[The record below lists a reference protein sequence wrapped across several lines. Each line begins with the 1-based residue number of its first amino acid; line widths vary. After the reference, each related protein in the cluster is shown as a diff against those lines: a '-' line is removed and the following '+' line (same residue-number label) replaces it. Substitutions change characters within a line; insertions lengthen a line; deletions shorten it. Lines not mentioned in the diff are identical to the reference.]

1 MEHLINRKSTSFSHP
16 RKNTQVFFPVTA
28 LHFIFLTA
36 AVLIFVYFSVPEGK
50 LFGSETDWY
59 CQHVTLVDTMRRQF
73 YATGD
78 LFPDWISLGSGTN
91 FYALS
96 YYGFLR
102 PDVLVSYLLP
112 SVPVETVIQFYA
124 VTEMAAGACLLYWWL
139 FHKSLDRLYCL
150 TGGFLYL
157 TSGCMFQ
164 AHRQIM
170 FVNYLPFLILALIY
184 TDRLSEI
191 HTGVYAK
198 TFPLHPGPA
207 VSFFMIS
214 VHSFYFLPSC
224 LVCCSLYLLCTGKNR
239 LHTWKIWLISVIT
252 GLCLAAVHLL
262 PTALVILENKK
273 DVQPTS
279 LWQIFTVNPSMN
291 TLLYSSYGCGLTL
304 LVLYCVM
311 LSLGCSKTKK
321 LAFALLILCF
331 SQLCCW
337 LLNGTL
343 YLHPKALIPFL
354 PLFLLLTART
364 LSLLQQKKLKH
375 RFLPAAFCAIPAL
388 VQIFFLHHPQ
398 RKLILA
404 DILVLLFYSLLPKSE
419 IVLKKKF
426 HFREKNSSSKTGVSS
441 SLLQAYP
448 AKNHIVC
455 VFLCIIPALLFVST
469 AKTEKFAASSVKSR
483 EIFTRQELKE
493 VCSEPG
499 NAVDIFTAPMTN
511 SNYAPLE
518 NQRRT
523 TMYSSVS
530 NTAYNHLFYDIL
542 KMPVSTRNR
551 VSMNAAPNPFQ
562 EYLMGI
568 RYIQTTE
575 NRLPAGYVPRL
586 QKENMVLA
594 ENPNI
599 LPVAYGTSALMSE
612 ADYDTLDYPYN
623 LDTLTNRTIVPETA
637 GIGKSDYTSQI
648 KEYTLPQDFMKRSS
662 EYLAETVS
670 RSLPSVLKDQILLL
684 SFDVDYEGT
693 RDIDITIN
701 GIRNRLSGSSAPY
714 PNQNHTFTYMLS
726 ANTPLKTLEIAFS
739 EGNYKIN
746 NLRGFTLPISAI
758 AHPDIT
764 PFTPCSENEK
774 ALLQGSITM
783 KEDGYFVTSFA
794 FSNGYE
800 ILVDGRPAVP
810 VMVNKGFTGFPI
822 KKGTHEIIVTFHAPG
837 KRIGILFSF
846 AAAILLLTKLSTLF
860 LSSALR
866 FPQDSHNNPCEVRP
880 L

>member
-1 MEHLINRKSTSFSHP
+1 
-16 RKNTQVFFPVTA
+16 
-28 LHFIFLTA
+28 
-36 AVLIFVYFSVPEGK
+36 
-50 LFGSETDWY
+50 
-59 CQHVTLVDTMRRQF
+59 
-73 YATGD
+73 
-78 LFPDWISLGSGTN
+78 
-91 FYALS
+91 
-96 YYGFLR
+96 
-102 PDVLVSYLLP
+102 
-112 SVPVETVIQFYA
+112 
-124 VTEMAAGACLLYWWL
+124 
-139 FHKSLDRLYCL
+139 
-150 TGGFLYL
+150 
-157 TSGCMFQ
+157 
-164 AHRQIM
+164 
-170 FVNYLPFLILALIY
+170 
-184 TDRLSEI
+184 
-191 HTGVYAK
+191 
-198 TFPLHPGPA
+198 
-207 VSFFMIS
+207 
-214 VHSFYFLPSC
+214 
-224 LVCCSLYLLCTGKNR
+224 
-239 LHTWKIWLISVIT
+239 
-252 GLCLAAVHLL
+252 
-262 PTALVILENKK
+262 
-273 DVQPTS
+273 
-279 LWQIFTVNPSMN
+279 
-291 TLLYSSYGCGLTL
+291 
-304 LVLYCVM
+304 
-311 LSLGCSKTKK
+311 
-321 LAFALLILCF
+321 
-331 SQLCCW
+331 
-337 LLNGTL
+337 
-343 YLHPKALIPFL
+343 
-354 PLFLLLTART
+354 
-364 LSLLQQKKLKH
+364 
-375 RFLPAAFCAIPAL
+375 
-388 VQIFFLHHPQ
+388 
-398 RKLILA
+398 
-404 DILVLLFYSLLPKSE
+404 
-419 IVLKKKF
+419 
-426 HFREKNSSSKTGVSS
+426 
-441 SLLQAYP
+441 
-448 AKNHIVC
+448 
-455 VFLCIIPALLFVST
+455 
-469 AKTEKFAASSVKSR
+469 
-483 EIFTRQELKE
+483 
-493 VCSEPG
+493 
-499 NAVDIFTAPMTN
+499 MTN

-518 NQRRT
+518 SQRRT

-586 QKENMVLA
+586 QKGNMVLA
-594 ENPNI
+594 ENPNV

-637 GIGKSDYTSQI
+637 DTGKSDYTSQI

-800 ILVDGRPAVP
+800 ILVDGRPADP

-822 KKGTHEIIVTFHAPG
+822 KKGRMKLLSLSMRPVNGSVFCSVLLPQ
-837 KRIGILFSF
+837 SF
-846 AAAILLLTKLSTLF
+846 F
-860 LSSALR
+860 
-866 FPQDSHNNPCEVRP
+866 
-880 L
+880 

>member
-73 YATGD
+73 YA
-78 LFPDWISLGSGTN
+78 
-91 FYALS
+91 
-96 YYGFLR
+96 
-102 PDVLVSYLLP
+102 
-112 SVPVETVIQFYA
+112 

-157 TSGCMFQ
+157 TAGCMFQ

-198 TFPLHPGPA
+198 TFPLHPGLA

-273 DVQPTS
+273 DVQPAS

-343 YLHPKALIPFL
+343 YLRPKALIPFL

-586 QKENMVLA
+586 QKGNMVLA
-594 ENPNI
+594 ENPNV

-637 GIGKSDYTSQI
+637 GTGKSDYTSQI

-800 ILVDGRPAVP
+800 ILVDGRPADP
-810 VMVNKGFTGFPI
+810 VMVNKGFVGFPI
-822 KKGTHEIIVTFHAPG
+822 KKGTHEILVTFHAPG

-846 AAAILLLTKLSTLF
+846 AAAVLLLTKLSTSL

-866 FPQDSHNNPCEVRP
+866 FPQDSHNNSCEVRP

>member
-157 TSGCMFQ
+157 TAGCMFQ

-343 YLHPKALIPFL
+343 YLRPKALIPFL

-426 HFREKNSSSKTGVSS
+426 HFREKKQLFQNRSILFPFTGLSRKKPH
-441 SLLQAYP
+441 SLRLSLYYTCSFICQHCQNR
-448 AKNHIVC
+448 KIRC
-455 VFLCIIPALLFVST
+455 FLCKIQRNLYPSGTEGGLF
-469 AKTEKFAASSVKSR
+469 R
-483 EIFTRQELKE
+483 TRKRCRYFYCPHDKQQLRSFGK
-493 VCSEPG
+493 P
-499 NAVDIFTAPMTN
+499 TP
-511 SNYAPLE
+511 
-518 NQRRT
+518 
-523 TMYSSVS
+523 
-530 NTAYNHLFYDIL
+530 YNHVFFC
-542 KMPVSTRNR
+542 
-551 VSMNAAPNPFQ
+551 FQ
-562 EYLMGI
+562 H
-568 RYIQTTE
+568 
-575 NRLPAGYVPRL
+575 RL
-586 QKENMVLA
+586 Q
-594 ENPNI
+594 
-599 LPVAYGTSALMSE
+599 
-612 ADYDTLDYPYN
+612 
-623 LDTLTNRTIVPETA
+623 
-637 GIGKSDYTSQI
+637 
-648 KEYTLPQDFMKRSS
+648 
-662 EYLAETVS
+662 
-670 RSLPSVLKDQILLL
+670 PSVL
-684 SFDVDYEGT
+684 
-693 RDIDITIN
+693 
-701 GIRNRLSGSSAPY
+701 
-714 PNQNHTFTYMLS
+714 
-726 ANTPLKTLEIAFS
+726 
-739 EGNYKIN
+739 
-746 NLRGFTLPISAI
+746 
-758 AHPDIT
+758 
-764 PFTPCSENEK
+764 
-774 ALLQGSITM
+774 
-783 KEDGYFVTSFA
+783 
-794 FSNGYE
+794 
-800 ILVDGRPAVP
+800 
-810 VMVNKGFTGFPI
+810 
-822 KKGTHEIIVTFHAPG
+822 
-837 KRIGILFSF
+837 
-846 AAAILLLTKLSTLF
+846 
-860 LSSALR
+860 
-866 FPQDSHNNPCEVRP
+866 
-880 L
+880 

>member
-1 MEHLINRKSTSFSHP
+1 M
-16 RKNTQVFFPVTA
+16 
-28 LHFIFLTA
+28 
-36 AVLIFVYFSVPEGK
+36 
-50 LFGSETDWY
+50 
-59 CQHVTLVDTMRRQF
+59 
-73 YATGD
+73 
-78 LFPDWISLGSGTN
+78 
-91 FYALS
+91 
-96 YYGFLR
+96 
-102 PDVLVSYLLP
+102 
-112 SVPVETVIQFYA
+112 
-124 VTEMAAGACLLYWWL
+124 
-139 FHKSLDRLYCL
+139 
-150 TGGFLYL
+150 
-157 TSGCMFQ
+157 
-164 AHRQIM
+164 
-170 FVNYLPFLILALIY
+170 
-184 TDRLSEI
+184 
-191 HTGVYAK
+191 
-198 TFPLHPGPA
+198 
-207 VSFFMIS
+207 
-214 VHSFYFLPSC
+214 
-224 LVCCSLYLLCTGKNR
+224 
-239 LHTWKIWLISVIT
+239 
-252 GLCLAAVHLL
+252 
-262 PTALVILENKK
+262 
-273 DVQPTS
+273 
-279 LWQIFTVNPSMN
+279 
-291 TLLYSSYGCGLTL
+291 
-304 LVLYCVM
+304 
-311 LSLGCSKTKK
+311 
-321 LAFALLILCF
+321 
-331 SQLCCW
+331 
-337 LLNGTL
+337 
-343 YLHPKALIPFL
+343 
-354 PLFLLLTART
+354 
-364 LSLLQQKKLKH
+364 
-375 RFLPAAFCAIPAL
+375 
-388 VQIFFLHHPQ
+388 
-398 RKLILA
+398 
-404 DILVLLFYSLLPKSE
+404 
-419 IVLKKKF
+419 
-426 HFREKNSSSKTGVSS
+426 S

-448 AKNHIVC
+448 AKSHIVC

-483 EIFTRQELKE
+483 EIFTCQELKE

-530 NTAYNHLFYDIL
+530 STAYNHLFYDIL

-586 QKENMVLA
+586 QKGNMVLA
-594 ENPNI
+594 ENPNV

-637 GIGKSDYTSQI
+637 DTGKSDYTSQI

-800 ILVDGRPAVP
+800 ILVDGRPADP

>member
-1 MEHLINRKSTSFSHP
+1 
-16 RKNTQVFFPVTA
+16 
-28 LHFIFLTA
+28 
-36 AVLIFVYFSVPEGK
+36 
-50 LFGSETDWY
+50 
-59 CQHVTLVDTMRRQF
+59 
-73 YATGD
+73 
-78 LFPDWISLGSGTN
+78 
-91 FYALS
+91 
-96 YYGFLR
+96 
-102 PDVLVSYLLP
+102 
-112 SVPVETVIQFYA
+112 
-124 VTEMAAGACLLYWWL
+124 MAAGACLLYWWL

-157 TSGCMFQ
+157 TAGCMFQ

-224 LVCCSLYLLCTGKNR
+224 LVCCSLYLLSTGKNR

-343 YLHPKALIPFL
+343 YLRPKALIPFL

-568 RYIQTTE
+568 RYIQ
-575 NRLPAGYVPRL
+575 
-586 QKENMVLA
+586 
-594 ENPNI
+594 
-599 LPVAYGTSALMSE
+599 
-612 ADYDTLDYPYN
+612 D
-623 LDTLTNRTIVPETA
+623 
-637 GIGKSDYTSQI
+637 
-648 KEYTLPQDFMKRSS
+648 
-662 EYLAETVS
+662 
-670 RSLPSVLKDQILLL
+670 
-684 SFDVDYEGT
+684 
-693 RDIDITIN
+693 
-701 GIRNRLSGSSAPY
+701 
-714 PNQNHTFTYMLS
+714 H
-726 ANTPLKTLEIAFS
+726 
-739 EGNYKIN
+739 
-746 NLRGFTLPISAI
+746 
-758 AHPDIT
+758 
-764 PFTPCSENEK
+764 
-774 ALLQGSITM
+774 
-783 KEDGYFVTSFA
+783 
-794 FSNGYE
+794 
-800 ILVDGRPAVP
+800 
-810 VMVNKGFTGFPI
+810 
-822 KKGTHEIIVTFHAPG
+822 
-837 KRIGILFSF
+837 
-846 AAAILLLTKLSTLF
+846 
-860 LSSALR
+860 
-866 FPQDSHNNPCEVRP
+866 
-880 L
+880 

>member
-157 TSGCMFQ
+157 TAGCMFQ

-304 LVLYCVM
+304 LVLYCV
-311 LSLGCSKTKK
+311 C
-321 LAFALLILCF
+321 
-331 SQLCCW
+331 
-337 LLNGTL
+337 
-343 YLHPKALIPFL
+343 YLWAAAKQKNW
-354 PLFLLLTART
+354 PL
-364 LSLLQQKKLKH
+364 
-375 RFLPAAFCAIPAL
+375 RFLSC
-388 VQIFFLHHPQ
+388 
-398 RKLILA
+398 
-404 DILVLLFYSLLPKSE
+404 
-419 IVLKKKF
+419 
-426 HFREKNSSSKTGVSS
+426 VS
-441 SLLQAYP
+441 
-448 AKNHIVC
+448 V
-455 VFLCIIPALLFVST
+455 
-469 AKTEKFAASSVKSR
+469 
-483 EIFTRQELKE
+483 
-493 VCSEPG
+493 
-499 NAVDIFTAPMTN
+499 
-511 SNYAPLE
+511 
-518 NQRRT
+518 
-523 TMYSSVS
+523 
-530 NTAYNHLFYDIL
+530 
-542 KMPVSTRNR
+542 
-551 VSMNAAPNPFQ
+551 
-562 EYLMGI
+562 
-568 RYIQTTE
+568 
-575 NRLPAGYVPRL
+575 
-586 QKENMVLA
+586 
-594 ENPNI
+594 
-599 LPVAYGTSALMSE
+599 
-612 ADYDTLDYPYN
+612 
-623 LDTLTNRTIVPETA
+623 
-637 GIGKSDYTSQI
+637 
-648 KEYTLPQDFMKRSS
+648 
-662 EYLAETVS
+662 
-670 RSLPSVLKDQILLL
+670 
-684 SFDVDYEGT
+684 
-693 RDIDITIN
+693 
-701 GIRNRLSGSSAPY
+701 
-714 PNQNHTFTYMLS
+714 
-726 ANTPLKTLEIAFS
+726 
-739 EGNYKIN
+739 
-746 NLRGFTLPISAI
+746 
-758 AHPDIT
+758 
-764 PFTPCSENEK
+764 
-774 ALLQGSITM
+774 
-783 KEDGYFVTSFA
+783 
-794 FSNGYE
+794 
-800 ILVDGRPAVP
+800 
-810 VMVNKGFTGFPI
+810 
-822 KKGTHEIIVTFHAPG
+822 
-837 KRIGILFSF
+837 SF
-846 AAAILLLTKLSTLF
+846 AAGF
-860 LSSALR
+860 
-866 FPQDSHNNPCEVRP
+866 
-880 L
+880 

>member
-157 TSGCMFQ
+157 TAGCMFQ

-279 LWQIFTVNPSMN
+279 L
-291 TLLYSSYGCGLTL
+291 
-304 LVLYCVM
+304 
-311 LSLGCSKTKK
+311 
-321 LAFALLILCF
+321 
-331 SQLCCW
+331 
-337 LLNGTL
+337 
-343 YLHPKALIPFL
+343 
-354 PLFLLLTART
+354 
-364 LSLLQQKKLKH
+364 
-375 RFLPAAFCAIPAL
+375 
-388 VQIFFLHHPQ
+388 
-398 RKLILA
+398 
-404 DILVLLFYSLLPKSE
+404 
-419 IVLKKKF
+419 
-426 HFREKNSSSKTGVSS
+426 
-441 SLLQAYP
+441 
-448 AKNHIVC
+448 
-455 VFLCIIPALLFVST
+455 
-469 AKTEKFAASSVKSR
+469 
-483 EIFTRQELKE
+483 
-493 VCSEPG
+493 
-499 NAVDIFTAPMTN
+499 
-511 SNYAPLE
+511 
-518 NQRRT
+518 
-523 TMYSSVS
+523 
-530 NTAYNHLFYDIL
+530 
-542 KMPVSTRNR
+542 
-551 VSMNAAPNPFQ
+551 
-562 EYLMGI
+562 
-568 RYIQTTE
+568 
-575 NRLPAGYVPRL
+575 
-586 QKENMVLA
+586 
-594 ENPNI
+594 
-599 LPVAYGTSALMSE
+599 
-612 ADYDTLDYPYN
+612 
-623 LDTLTNRTIVPETA
+623 
-637 GIGKSDYTSQI
+637 
-648 KEYTLPQDFMKRSS
+648 
-662 EYLAETVS
+662 
-670 RSLPSVLKDQILLL
+670 
-684 SFDVDYEGT
+684 
-693 RDIDITIN
+693 
-701 GIRNRLSGSSAPY
+701 
-714 PNQNHTFTYMLS
+714 
-726 ANTPLKTLEIAFS
+726 
-739 EGNYKIN
+739 
-746 NLRGFTLPISAI
+746 
-758 AHPDIT
+758 
-764 PFTPCSENEK
+764 
-774 ALLQGSITM
+774 
-783 KEDGYFVTSFA
+783 
-794 FSNGYE
+794 
-800 ILVDGRPAVP
+800 
-810 VMVNKGFTGFPI
+810 
-822 KKGTHEIIVTFHAPG
+822 
-837 KRIGILFSF
+837 
-846 AAAILLLTKLSTLF
+846 
-860 LSSALR
+860 
-866 FPQDSHNNPCEVRP
+866 
-880 L
+880 